1 MRFSDSFRR
10 DQNRDCT
17 VLMMMSSIVNRLN
30 KVTRDLLVKHT
41 KDFLNLHDVYHIEC
55 GQLRITILK
64 IILHIL
70 DQNS

>member
-1 MRFSDSFRR
+1 MSL
-10 DQNRDCT
+10 NRDCT

-41 KDFLNLHDVYHIEC
+41 KDFLNLNDVYHIEC